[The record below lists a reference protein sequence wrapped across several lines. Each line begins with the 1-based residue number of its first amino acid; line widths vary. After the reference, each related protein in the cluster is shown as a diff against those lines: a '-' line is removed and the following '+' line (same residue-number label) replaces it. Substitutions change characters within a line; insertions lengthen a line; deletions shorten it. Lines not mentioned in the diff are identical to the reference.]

1 MKYML
6 GVGCDR
12 GASRETLEKAITE
25 ALKEISG
32 DPSGVAGMASID
44 RKSDEPAI
52 VDLARERD
60 WPLHFYAARELA
72 EVAVPNPSE
81 IVLKYMGTPA
91 VSEAAAILAA
101 GASQEDLLLEK
112 FKFKGGD
119 GKHATVSVV
128 RMRNE

>member
-12 GASRETLEKAITE
+12 GASRETLEAAITE
-25 ALKEISG
+25 ALREISA

-44 RKSDEPAI
+44 RKSDEAAI

-60 WPLHFYAARELA
+60 WPLHFYPARELA
-72 EVAVPNPSE
+72 GVEVPNPSDV
-81 IVLKYMGTPA
+81 VLKYMGTPA

-101 GASQEDLLLEK
+101 GTDQTDLLLEK

-128 RMRNE
+128 RMSDE